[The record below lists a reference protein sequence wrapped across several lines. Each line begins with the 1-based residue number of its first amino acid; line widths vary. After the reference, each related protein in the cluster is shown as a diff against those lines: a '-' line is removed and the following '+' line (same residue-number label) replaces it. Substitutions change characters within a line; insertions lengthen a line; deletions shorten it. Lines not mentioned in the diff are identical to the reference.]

1 MKYNRKN
8 IISFFI
14 ILILLF
20 IFPHFL
26 KTNKLVLL
34 TQMSIATVFA
44 LSYNILMGHTGLLS
58 FGHAVYF
65 GLGGYFTI
73 HAMLLVNQGSLYIPT
88 PLMPLVGA
96 VLGFFLGI
104 IIGRTTARRPGAV
117 FAMISLGINEVV
129 SSSALIFNQF
139 FGSETGISARRE
151 SWLFLKF
158 GAQIEVYY
166 LILIWVLISILAM
179 YFITTTPLGK
189 IFNSLRDNPQRT
201 QFIGY
206 SPLTVRTIATGIS
219 GFFAG
224 MAGGLYALNWE
235 LISYEN
241 VGIMQSAFVLFM
253 VYIGGYRHF
262 YGPIIGA
269 IFVTFLNFY
278 LSDFISSW
286 SLIIG
291 IVFIAIVLYAP
302 DGLAGLIQKLI
313 STKTYNNP

>member
-1 MKYNRKN
+1 MKSKINYLYFL
-8 IISFFI
+8 IIG
-14 ILILLF
+14 ILLF
-20 IFPHFL
+20 TFPFFL
-26 KTNKLVLL
+26 KTNQLMLL
-34 TQMSIATVFA
+34 TQMGIATIFA

-73 HAMLLVNQGSLYIPT
+73 HAMLLINQKSLFIPT
-88 PLMPLVGA
+88 PFLPLVG
-96 VLGFFLGI
+96 GFFGLIFGL
-104 IIGRTTARRPGAV
+104 IIGVTTTKRPGAV
-117 FAMISLGINEVV
+117 FAMISLGINELIA
-129 SSSALIFNQF
+129 SCALIFNDF

-151 SWLFLKF
+151 SWLFFKF
-158 GAQIEVYY
+158 GSQVEVYG
-166 LILIWVLISILAM
+166 LILFWVFISILAM
-179 YFITTTPLGK
+179 YAITKTPLGR
-189 IFNSLRDNPQRT
+189 IFNALRDNPQRT

-206 SPLTVRTIATGIS
+206 NPITIRMIASCFS

-224 MAGGLYALNWE
+224 LAGGLYAINWE

-253 VYIGGYRHF
+253 VYIGGYRNF
-262 YGPIIGA
+262 LGPVIGA

-278 LSDFISSW
+278 LSQFISYW

-302 DGLAGLIQKLI
+302 DGISGLISKLMSKKVI
-313 STKTYNNP
+313 LT